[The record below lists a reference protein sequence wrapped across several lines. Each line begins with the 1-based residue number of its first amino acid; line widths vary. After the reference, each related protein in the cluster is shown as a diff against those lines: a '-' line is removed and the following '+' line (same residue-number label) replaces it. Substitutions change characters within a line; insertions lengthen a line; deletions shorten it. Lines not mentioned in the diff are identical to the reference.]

1 MSAARRQS
9 SAELSSSRSR
19 APSLVGPG
27 LGQAV
32 EVQGGR
38 GIIRFS
44 GSTEFATGRWL
55 GVELE
60 GPYGKNDGS
69 VNGKRYFEC
78 QPDYGVFVRSSQ
90 VKLLTSSAGSDCLN
104 APSVAADTG
113 RSRVTI
119 HGAADIQQGS
129 SEQRLRPPTSG
140 ILPPLASGDGVADT
154 LRATRRATML
164 PGRTSAAYG
173 GGSLAPPA
181 TPQGSSIVP
190 PSRL

>member
-9 SAELSSSRSR
+9 SAEPSPRSR

-78 QPDYGVFVRSSQ
+78 QADYGVFVRSSQ
-90 VKLLTSSAGSDCLN
+90 VKLLTSSAGPDGGFSSSLASDTGG
-104 APSVAADTG
+104 AG
-113 RSRVTI
+113 RSRSTI
-119 HGAADIQQGS
+119 HGADMQ
-129 SEQRLRPPTSG
+129 LRPP
-140 ILPPLASGDGVADT
+140 A
-154 LRATRRATML
+154 
-164 PGRTSAAYG
+164 
-173 GGSLAPPA
+173 
-181 TPQGSSIVP
+181 
-190 PSRL
+190 